1 MNPSAVNFT
10 ELYARLDYCLLRD
23 QHRLRQRLRSLERS
37 VSDGKPLDATATQII
52 SEIDRSAARV
62 AHRRELVPKIEY
74 DEALPIVQ
82 KRSEIAE
89 AIGKH
94 QVIVLCGETGS
105 GKTTQLPKICLELG
119 RGVRGAI
126 GHTQPRRVAARS
138 VAQRI
143 ADELKRPLGQ
153 VVGYKVRFGDKTSP
167 DTLVKLMTD
176 GILLAEIGSDRFL
189 ESYDT
194 IIIDEAHER
203 SLNIDFLLGHL
214 SQLLPKRPD
223 LKLIVTSATINPQ
236 LFSKHFFDAPII
248 EVSGRTYPVEVRYR
262 PIVADDIDVADEMES
277 TALVDAVNEVCREG
291 PGDVLVFL
299 TGERDIREA
308 SEELRK
314 HGPPNTEILPLFS
327 RLAAEEQMRV
337 FQPHGRRRI
346 VLATNVA
353 ETSLTVPGIRYVI
366 DTGFARI
373 SRYNTRNKVQRLPI
387 EPISQ
392 ASADQRK
399 GRCGRVG
406 PGVCVRLYSEED
418 FQNRPAFTEPEI
430 LRTNLANVILQMKS
444 QRLGEVQEFPFVEPP
459 DYRQVKDGYQTLH
472 ELGAVDEANA
482 LTPIGRDIGRLPVDP
497 RIARMILEA
506 THEHCL
512 TEVLVIAA
520 ALSVQDPR
528 ERPLDAQQ
536 AADEAHKQWR
546 DEQSDFLALLKL
558 WNFFKEQSDNLSHG
572 KLRKACKQNFLSYV
586 RMREWRDVYQ
596 QLHAL
601 MTDFGLSFNTRPAQ
615 YDAVHRALL
624 SGLLANVGT
633 KTDTH
638 EYEGPR
644 NVRFSL
650 FPGSGLFSSKP
661 RWVASAEIVQTTKLY
676 ARENANIKPEWI
688 ERLAAHLVKKTYFE
702 PHYYR
707 GGASVSAY
715 EKQTLYGL
723 VIVPRKRVNFGP
735 IDPKQAR
742 QIFIQ
747 AALVEN
753 QYATNAP
760 WRRHNDGLLREVEL
774 LEAKARR
781 KNLLT
786 DSASRYAFYDAK
798 VPAGIYDGKLF
809 EEWRR
814 EAERRDRRALF
825 MRIEDLIVP
834 GTAPVTSDHFPDE
847 MQFEGI
853 TLPLSYVFDPSD
865 EADGV
870 SALVPLAALNRL
882 SAAPFEWLVPGLL
895 REKIEALIRQLPKP
909 LRVKLIPVPE
919 IAARVAPVLLS
930 KFRQGSFKDALAWEL
945 GKIVGEL
952 VPTAQWA
959 DHLLPDY
966 LRMNLQVVDDD
977 GKPLGQGR
985 DLAELR
991 ERLSENIAQ
1000 LIRELPSSTFDRDGI
1015 RAWDFGELP
1024 ERIEINRPG
1033 IRLVAYPAVV
1043 DGGKDVALRL
1053 VDSPEKAAAVTHLG
1067 LRRLFLIEF
1076 REELSHAINALPDF
1090 NKMAVLYGRLGSA
1103 QDLKVELRTA
1113 IADRLLFA
1121 DGPTIRTHA
1130 EFQRRIDKAWND
1142 LAIVS
1147 SDVWRTARQTLAEYQ
1162 TVSLLLG
1169 QPVATTLH
1177 PTITEMRSRLNR
1189 LIGKDFLTLTPPAW
1203 LPHLP
1208 RFVKAYGSR
1217 YRKLVAAGSL
1227 RDAAQAA
1234 IFDPLWDLYL
1244 DATAGP
1250 LSPEVVHLRWML
1262 EELHVSLFAQELKTS
1277 IPISPQRI
1285 EQQVGKILVSAGG

>member
-1 MNPSAVNFT
+1 LESAAPNFT
-10 ELYARLDYCLLRD
+10 ELYTRLDHVLLRD
-23 QHRLRQRLRSLERS
+23 RHRLRQRLRTLERS
-37 VSDGKPLDATATQII
+37 VADGKPLDTTAAQLTT
-52 SEIDRSAARV
+52 EIDRSAARV
-62 AHRRELVPKIEY
+62 THRRELVPKINY
-74 DEALPIVQ
+74 DDALPIVQ
-82 KRSEIAE
+82 KRNEIAD
-89 AIGKH
+89 AIRDN
-94 QVIVLCGETGS
+94 QVIILCGETGS

-119 RGVRGAI
+119 RGVRGLI

-143 ADELKRPLGQ
+143 ADELGRPLGQ
-153 VVGYKVRFGDKTSP
+153 VVGYKVRFGDKTSQ

-189 ESYDT
+189 ENYDT

-236 LFSKHFFDAPII
+236 LFSKHFSDAPII

-262 PIVADDIDVADEMES
+262 PIVADDIDAADEMES
-277 TALVDAVNEVCREG
+277 SALLAAVDEVCREG

-308 SEELRK
+308 TEELRK
-314 HGPPNTEILPLFS
+314 HGPRDAEVLPLYA
-327 RLAAEEQMRV
+327 RLAADEQMRV

-346 VLATNVA
+346 VLSTNVA
-353 ETSLTVPGIRYVI
+353 ETSLTVPGIHYVI

-373 SRYNTRNKVQRLPI
+373 SRYNARNKVQRLPI
-387 EPISQ
+387 EPISR

-406 PGVCVRLYSEED
+406 PGLCIRLYSEED
-418 FQNRPAFTEPEI
+418 FQSRPQFTEPEI

-472 ELGAVDEANA
+472 ELGAVDELNA
-482 LTPIGRDIGRLPVDP
+482 LTHVGRDIAKLPVDP

-512 TEVLVIAA
+512 NEVLVIAA

-528 ERPLDAQQ
+528 ERPLDQQQ

-558 WNFFKEQSDNLSHG
+558 WKFFTEQQENLSHS

-586 RMREWRDVYQ
+586 RMREWRDVYY
-596 QLHAL
+596 QLHTL
-601 MTDFGLSFNTRPAQ
+601 MEDFGLSFNARPAT

-624 SGLLANVGT
+624 SGLLANVGM

-644 NVRFSL
+644 NVKFSL
-650 FPGSGLFSSKP
+650 FPGSGLFTAKP
-661 RWVASAEIVQTTKLY
+661 RWVMAAEIVQTTKLY
-676 ARENANIKPEWI
+676 ARVNASIKAEWI
-688 ERLAAHLVKKTYFE
+688 ERMAGHLVKKTYFE

-735 IDPKQAR
+735 IDPKQSR

-747 AALVEN
+747 AALIEN

-760 WRRHNDGLLREVEL
+760 WRRHNDQLLRDVEL

-786 DSASRYAFYDAK
+786 DSASRFAFYDAK
-798 VPAGIYDGKLF
+798 VPAGVYDGKLF

-814 EAERRDRRALF
+814 AAERQDRRALF
-825 MRIEDLIVP
+825 MSIEDLIVP
-834 GTAPVTSDHFPDE
+834 GTQPVASDQFPDSADID
-847 MQFEGI
+847 GV

-870 SALVPLAALNRL
+870 TAEIPLAALNRL
-882 SAAPFEWLVPGLL
+882 SPAPFEWLVPGLL
-895 REKIEALIRQLPKP
+895 REKIEVLIRQLPKP

-919 IAARVAPVLLS
+919 VAARVAPVLLG
-930 KFRQGSFKDALAWEL
+930 KYRQGSFKDALAWDI

-952 VPTAQWA
+952 VPTVQWQ

-966 LRMNLQVVDDD
+966 LRMNLRVVDDT
-977 GKPLGQGR
+977 GKALGQDR
-985 DLAELR
+985 DLIPLR

-1000 LIRELPSSTFDRDGI
+1000 LIRELPSTTFDRDGL
-1015 RAWDFGELP
+1015 RAWDFGDLP
-1024 ERIEINRPG
+1024 ERIEIDRPG
-1033 IRLVAYPAVV
+1033 IRLIAYPAVI
-1043 DGGKDVALRL
+1043 DEGNSVALRL
-1053 VDSPEKAAAVTHLG
+1053 LDSPDKAAAASRLG

-1090 NKMAVLYGRLGSA
+1090 PKTAVLYSRLGSA

-1121 DGPTIRTHA
+1121 DGDPIRTKD
-1130 EFQRRIDKAWND
+1130 EFARRIDRAWND
-1142 LAIVS
+1142 LAIVA
-1147 SDVWRTARQTLAEYQ
+1147 SDVWRITRQTLAEYQ
-1162 TVSLLLG
+1162 AVTLQLG
-1169 QPVATTLH
+1169 QPAPSNAH
-1177 PTITEMRSRLNR
+1177 ATITDLRERLTH
-1189 LIGKDFLTLTPPAW
+1189 LIFKSFLTITPPTW
-1203 LPHLP
+1203 LTHLP
-1208 RFVKAYGSR
+1208 RFVKAYGAR
-1217 YRKLVAAGSL
+1217 HRKLVMGGTT
-1227 RDAAQAA
+1227 RDQANAA
-1234 IFDPLWDLYL
+1234 IFNRLWERYL
-1244 DATAGP
+1244 DASDRFDD
-1250 LSPEVVHLRWML
+1250 LDVQHLRWML

-1277 IPISPQRI
+1277 LPISPPRV
-1285 EQQVGKILVSAGG
+1285 EQQLTRIFVSV